1 MQYTSFLH
9 TTANTARRTGAVALL
24 LTLALTAAPALAQD
38 AKAGAITISHAWARA
53 TPAPVRTSAAYLTL
67 DNKGGADRLLSAS
80 ADIAKETQ
88 LHSMITEAGVMK
100 MREVKGVDV
109 AASGKTELRPGGFHI
124 MLIGLADGLKEGA
137 KFPLK
142 LKFEKAGE
150 VTVQVTAEKPN
161 ANDHGHGEHK
171 H

>member
-1 MQYTSFLH
+1 MKFGPFFYP
-9 TTANTARRTGAVALL
+9 AAAPARPGASAALL
-24 LTLALTAAPALAQD
+24 LTLVLSNVPALAQD

-80 ADIAKETQ
+80 ADVAKETQ

-100 MREVKGVDV
+100 MREVKGIDV
-109 AASGKTELRPGGFHI
+109 AANGKTELKPGGFHI
-124 MLIGLADGLKEGA
+124 MLVGLADGLKEGT

-150 VTVQVTAEKPN
+150 VTVQVTAEKPD
-161 ANDHGHGEHK
+161 AHGHGEHK

>member
-1 MQYTSFLH
+1 MKRLSSFDAAASFAHRAGRAGL
-9 TTANTARRTGAVALL
+9 VL
-24 LTLALTAAPALAQD
+24 LALASVSASAQD
-38 AKAGAITISHAWARA
+38 ARVGTITISHVWARA

-80 ADIAKETQ
+80 ADIARETQ
-88 LHSMITEAGVMK
+88 LHSMVTEAGVMK

-109 AASGKTELRPGGFHI
+109 AANGKTELKPGGLHI
-124 MLIGLADGLKEGA
+124 MLVGLTDGLKEGTR
-137 KFPLK
+137 FPLK

-150 VTVQVTAEKPN
+150 VTVQVTAEKPD
-161 ANDHGHGEHK
+161 AHDHGHAEHK

>member
-1 MQYTSFLH
+1 MQYASFLH
-9 TTANTARRTGAVALL
+9 GTANTARRSGAVALL
-24 LTLALTAAPALAQD
+24 VTLALAVAPTQAQD
-38 AKAGAITISHAWARA
+38 AKAGAVTISHAWARA

-80 ADIAKETQ
+80 ADVAKETQ

-100 MREVKGVDV
+100 MREVKGIDV
-109 AASGKTELRPGGFHI
+109 AANGKTELKPGGFHI
-124 MLIGLADGLKEGA
+124 MLVGLADGLKEGT

-150 VTVQVTAEKPN
+150 VTVQVTAEKPD
-161 ANDHGHGEHK
+161 AHGHGEHK